1 MKSLSFGY
9 RVLFFFNNIFAILLL
24 FAYLTSYISPASFP
38 ILAILNF
45 SIPVLWGI
53 NLFFVLIWLLKLKK
67 HIFLS
72 LIVIG
77 LGWFHFQK
85 LFVFSKT
92 DKVNDDGLKVM
103 SYNIMQFYNPKDK
116 KKSTHEDIKA
126 FVIREN
132 PAILCLQELKKPKEK
147 VLNHFKYKTSYSS
160 EQNLQTA
167 IYSQYPIFNQ
177 KLFDFGISNNSA
189 VMADIVVEKDSIRV
203 FSVHFESLNIE
214 MIKNQPEEK
223 IMKRLEKTFRRQ
235 IDQFEM
241 LNDFIS
247 LSPYPVI
254 LCADMNNTAL
264 SYLYTQ
270 VINEGLKDSFLESG
284 YQYGETYKFNVLPVR
299 IDMIFIDEN
308 LKSLKFQNYTV
319 NYSDHFPVMAEIQ
332 L

>member
-9 RVLFFFNNIFAILLL
+9 KVLFFFNNIFAILLL
-24 FAYLTSYISPASFP
+24 FAYLTSYISPASLP

-45 SIPVLWGI
+45 SIPILWGI
-53 NLFFVLIWLLKLKK
+53 NLLFALIWLLKLKK

-72 LIVIG
+72 LIVIA

-85 LFVFSKT
+85 LFVFSKA
-92 DKVNDDGLKVM
+92 DEVKDEGLKVM
-103 SYNIMQFYNPKDK
+103 SYNIMQFYNLEDK

-126 FVIREN
+126 FVIIEN
-132 PAILCLQELKKPKEK
+132 PAILCLQELKKTKQP
-147 VLNHFKYKTSYSS
+147 VLNYFKYKTSYSS

-189 VMADIVVEKDSIRV
+189 VMADIVVKKDSIRV
-203 FSVHFESLNIE
+203 FSVHFESLNID
-214 MIKNQPEEK
+214 MIKNQLEEK
-223 IMKRLEKTFRRQ
+223 MLKRLQKTFSRQ

-241 LNDFIS
+241 LNDHIS
-247 LSPYPVI
+247 SSPYPVI
-254 LCADMNNTAL
+254 FCADMNNTAM
-264 SYLYTQ
+264 SYLYRQ
-270 VINEGLKDSFLESG
+270 VIDEGLKDTFLESG
-284 YQYGETYKFNVLPVR
+284 YQYGNTFNFKKLPLR

-308 LKSLKFQNYTV
+308 LKSFNFKNYTV
-319 NYSDHFPVMAEIQ
+319 NYSDHFPVMVEIQ